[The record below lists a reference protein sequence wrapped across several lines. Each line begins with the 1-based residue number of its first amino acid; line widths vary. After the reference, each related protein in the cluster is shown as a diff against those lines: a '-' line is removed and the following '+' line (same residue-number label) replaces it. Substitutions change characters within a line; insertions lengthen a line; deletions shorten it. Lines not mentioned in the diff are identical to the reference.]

1 MVQAETA
8 SLSVP
13 VAIAQGGTGA
23 TTAGGALVNLGGTS
37 LGIGI
42 FTAVN
47 AATARASIGAAAS
60 GANSDITSLSALTTP
75 LSVSQGG
82 TGQTTYTNGQLLI
95 GNTTGNT
102 LTKSTLTAGTGIT
115 VTNSTGSITIANTGP
130 DTFPGVGIAYSTG
143 TAWGTSY
150 ASSGTGTTIALTVS
164 PALTGTPTAPTAA
177 PGTNTTQLAT
187 TAFVTATAFSAALP
201 GQSGN
206 AGKFVTTDGTTASW
220 SYVPLTTGVSGT
232 LPIANGGTGQTTA
245 SAAFDGLSPIT
256 SVGDLIIGSGVNTA
270 TRLAI
275 GLNSYLLTSNGTTA
289 TWAPAPASM
298 VYPGAGIANS
308 TGTAW
313 GTSYTT
319 TGTGTVVALATS
331 PVFVTPNL
339 GTPSA
344 ATLTSATGLPL
355 TTGVTGT
362 LPVANGG
369 TGAAT
374 LAANNVLLGNGT
386 SAVQVVAPGT
396 TGNLLTSNGTTWT
409 SAAAPS
415 SAVNYPQNIKS
426 ADYTLVIG
434 DAGKQIFHPVAD
446 TNVRTYTIPANASVA
461 FPIGTVVLFTVENSG
476 TAVTIS
482 ITSDTLVF
490 GAGTTGSL
498 VVAPNNTLM
507 AIKVTATK
515 WMANYLYQTGSAGQ
529 FQQDIAVAHV
539 TSPFVTAYPWSGS
552 SFGTKYTNPATL
564 PGTSLGYAVAFATA
578 GDAIAVTHDTSPY
591 VSAYPWNTGSGF
603 GTKYTN
609 PVTLPTST
617 GKGVA
622 FSPADNAIA
631 VAHSGSPYVS
641 AYPWNVSTGFGTKYT
656 NPATPPAGGGNAVAF
671 TAAGDAIAVAHDTS
685 PYVSAYPWSVGS
697 GFGTKYTNPATLPTG
712 TGNGVAFTTAGDAI
726 AVAHGASPYV
736 SAYPWSVGSGFGTK
750 YTNPATLP
758 TGTGSAVAFSPSGGA
773 IAVAHN
779 ITPFVTAYPWSGSG
793 FGTKYTN
800 PATLPVQTGNGVAF
814 NYIGDTIAVV
824 HQDSPYVSAYPWSTG
839 SGFGTKYAN
848 PVTLPTGA
856 GNGVAFTVNI

>member
-1 MVQAETA
+1 MADTTTTNLGLTKPEIGA
-8 SLSVP
+8 SADTWGNKINADFDLVD
-13 VAIAQGGTGA
+13 ALFAAAGTG
-23 TTAGGALVNLGGTS
+23 T
-37 LGIGI
+37 
-42 FTAVN
+42 
-47 AATARASIGAAAS
+47 SIGANVGAGKTLAVAGTLNVTGAVSGGIVAPLASPTFTGTVVLPSGTSIGPVSSTEIGYLDGVTSLLQTQLNDKLAISTAAS
-60 GANSDITSLSALTTP
+60 TYAP
-75 LSVSQGG
+75 LVSPTFTG
-82 TGQTTYTNGQLLI
+82 TVVLP
-95 GNTTGNT
+95 NTTSIGGVSAAEIVFLDGVTSNVQT
-102 LTKSTLTAGTGIT
+102 QLDGKAGL
-115 VTNSTGSITIANTGP
+115 A
-130 DTFPGVGIAYSTG
+130 
-143 TAWGTSY
+143 
-150 ASSGTGTTIALTVS
+150 S
-164 PALTGTPTAPTAA
+164 PAFTGTPTTPTAGS
-177 PGTNTTQLAT
+177 GTNTTQVAS
-187 TAFVTATAFSAALP
+187 TAFVQQVALNNQLP
-201 GQSGN
+201 LQTGN
-206 AGKFVTTDGTTASW
+206 AGKFLTTDGTNASFASITA
-220 SYVPLTTGVSGT
+220 
-232 LPIANGGTGQTTA
+232 Q
-245 SAAFDGLSPIT
+245 
-256 SVGDLIIGSGVNTA
+256 
-270 TRLAI
+270 
-275 GLNSYLLTSNGTTA
+275 
-289 TWAPAPASM
+289 

-319 TGTGTVVALATS
+319 TGTGAVVALATS

-362 LPVANGG
+362 LPVTNGG

-374 LAANNVLLGNGT
+374 LTANSVLIGNGT
-386 SAVQVVAPGT
+386 SAVTAVAPGT

-578 GDAIAVTHDTSPY
+578 GDAIAVTHDGSPY

-609 PVTLPTST
+609 PVTLPTGT

-631 VAHSGSPYVS
+631 VAHSTTPFVS

-656 NPATPPAGGGNAVAF
+656 NPATLPAGGGNAVDF
-671 TAAGDAIAVAHDTS
+671 TTAGDAIAVGHDTS

-712 TGNGVAFTTAGDAI
+712 TCNGVAFTTAGDAI

-736 SAYPWSVGSGFGTK
+736 SAYPWSGSGFGTK

-758 TGTGSAVAFSPSGGA
+758 TGTGNGVAFSPSGGA
-773 IAVAHN
+773 IAVAHDT
-779 ITPFVTAYPWSGSG
+779 TPFVTAYPWSGSG

-800 PATLPVQTGNGVAF
+800 PATLPAQTGNGVAF
-814 NYIGDTIAVV
+814 NYIGDTIAVA
-824 HQDSPYVSAYPWSTG
+824 HQDSPYVSAYPWTTG
-839 SGFGTKYAN
+839 SGFGAKYTN
-848 PVTLPTGA
+848 PATLPTGA
-856 GNGVAFTVNI
+856 GRTVAFTVNI